1 MCNCSNFVGDDD
13 NGMELE
19 GSHHINADG
28 AFSRET
34 DFNEGG
40 AGSFG
45 FTYDAADGAYSGADM
60 TLEDDAFD
68 YAGGISNRRGNASH
82 SSGDGG
88 SWVNEMSD
96 FDGEVENGDE
106 FDNFLTKRMR
116 GRRKL
121 RKTLRKEGGL
131 TKKEARK
138 QALST
143 IPKQSLIKTT
153 MNAIKGKTSP
163 ETQALIDQGLLS
175 PNKNVMAG
183 QISEAVAENEAEGT
197 QAGTDIIGSLTDA
210 IGLGGG
216 DTQTQAPAAAP
227 DTKKGGMGTMMWVGI
242 GAVVLIGG
250 YFAFGKKLG
259 IR

>member
-13 NGMELE
+13 HGMELE

-28 AFSRET
+28 GFDMESNELMEDINSLNASGA
-34 DFNEGG
+34 NEGDMNLG
-40 AGSFG
+40 FG
-45 FTYDAADGAYSGADM
+45 EDAAWGDGGVVGGNY
-60 TLEDDAFD
+60 TN
-68 YAGGISNRRGNASH
+68 AGGSA
-82 SSGDGG
+82 GDGG

-106 FDNFLTKRMR
+106 FDYFLTKRMR

-131 TKKEARK
+131 TRKEARK

-197 QAGTDIIGSLTDA
+197 QAGAGIGGAITDA
-210 IGLGGG
+210 LGLGGE
-216 DTQTQAPAAAP
+216 TTPTPTAPAP
-227 DTKKGGMGTMMWVGI
+227 TTPKKAGMGTMMWVGI